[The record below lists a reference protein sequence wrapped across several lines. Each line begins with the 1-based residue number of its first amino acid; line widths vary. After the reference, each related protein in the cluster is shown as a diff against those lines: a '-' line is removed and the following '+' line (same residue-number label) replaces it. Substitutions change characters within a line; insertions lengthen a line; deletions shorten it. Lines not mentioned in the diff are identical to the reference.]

1 MIEEVPPPLCRK
13 RHCSEISQ
21 SIMFCPNVVR
31 EDLYSIL
38 ELLVHATG
46 AKDINV
52 VLQFSDDST
61 ETMSTEMLSQNASRT
76 QLLTRISV
84 QVPYQMNL
92 RQIDTLSNSLYDL
105 CQWRMLVAS
114 ANSTGVSCVFKP
126 SYKYDIAHRI
136 SQNIL

>member
-76 QLLTRISV
+76 PLLTRISV

-105 CQWRMLVAS
+105 CQWRMLLI
-114 ANSTGVSCVFKP
+114 K
-126 SYKYDIAHRI
+126 
-136 SQNIL
+136 ILVHFL